1 MYNIHYTQYLIHFNY
16 VINIMD
22 IRNVFRNVF
31 INIYMYS
38 QVYEY
43 MLPTLVNYMY
53 NIEYRGYGVCW

>member
-16 VINIMD
+16 VINIID
-22 IRNVFRNVF
+22 IRNVF
-31 INIYMYS
+31 INIYMYI

-53 NIEYRGYGVCW
+53 DIEYRGYGVCW